1 MFRSLIAL
9 LLCTGLAACGL
20 KGPLVLPDEQTHEP
34 VARPAATAPT
44 DAPTGADAKT
54 GTTPVSSPTA
64 DKKKK
69 PQ

>member
-1 MFRSLIAL
+1 MLRSLIAL

-34 VARPAATAPT
+34 VARPAATTPAATEP
-44 DAPTGADAKT
+44 ADSKAD
-54 GTTPVSSPTA
+54 TPAVSSPTTN
-64 DKKKK
+64 KKKK